1 MNKLKK
7 NRGFS
12 IAETAI
18 ALAIIAIVTAAAL
31 TVVMASISARVKATN
46 ISEAQDFAHN
56 MLECFKAADNNI
68 EFEDNVRFVFKSEGE
83 ESEDVDLE
91 EIGFSKIDGT
101 AYKYTAE
108 NKFKAEITANCD
120 DGEFS
125 ITVVDAKGEE
135 IISLDYTKG
144 AK

>member
-56 MLECFKAADNNI
+56 MLECFKAADNI
-68 EFEDNVRFVFKSEGE
+68 DEFENNVRFAEG
-83 ESEDVDLE
+83 LE
-91 EIGFSKIDGT
+91 WPEGKT
-101 AYKYTAE
+101 TYKYKAE
-108 NKFKAEITANCD
+108 NKFTADITANCD
-120 DGEFS
+120 DGNFS
-125 ITVVDAKGEE
+125 ITVVDTKGEE

>member
-56 MLECFKAADNNI
+56 MLECFKAADNI
-68 EFEDNVRFVFKSEGE
+68 DEFENNVRFAEG
-83 ESEDVDLE
+83 LE
-91 EIGFSKIDGT
+91 WPDDET
-101 AYKYTAE
+101 NYEYTAD
-108 NKFKAEITANCD
+108 NKFSADIKANCD
-120 DGEFS
+120 DGNFS
-125 ITVVDAKGEE
+125 ITVVDTKGEE
-135 IISLDYTKG
+135 IISFEYTKG